1 MKKIYCIK
9 NKINE
14 KEYVGY
20 TKHTLEKRFQQHSH
34 QCKVEKSIIS
44 AAINKYGKDSFEIFA
59 LYEGDDALQKED
71 NFIQERKPAY
81 NLTAGGGMPPTFFGE
96 EHPLYGKNHSEETKA
111 KLRLAW
117 ERTRESRS
125 GKNNYAYG
133 KPMPDSTKEA
143 LRKANT
149 GRKTSEETLKKLRG
163 RVPWNKGKTHKELGI
178 TTSEETRE
186 KLRVA
191 STGRT
196 HSEESKKKISDANKG
211 RPSAW
216 LGKKHSP
223 ETIQKMSESATGK
236 KHSPETKEKLRLIST
251 GKKHSPE
258 TIEKRRQKLIGRK
271 YSAEHRKNI
280 SESLKGRKLSEEHKK
295 NVSKGGMGKIL
306 TEEHKKNISNG
317 LRRQSK
323 KKIICA
329 P

>member
-9 NKINE
+9 NKING
-14 KEYVGY
+14 KEYIGY

-34 QCKVEKSIIS
+34 QCKVEKSLIS
-44 AAINKYGKDSFEIFA
+44 AAINKYGKDNFEIFA
-59 LYEGDDALQKED
+59 LYEGVDSLQKED

-96 EHPLYGKNHSEETKA
+96 EHPLYGKKHSEETKA

-133 KPMPDSTKEA
+133 KPMSDSTKEA

-149 GRKTSEETLKKLRG
+149 GRKASEETLKKLRG
-163 RVPWNKGKTHKELGI
+163 RVPWNKGKIGVQVCT
-178 TTSEETRE
+178 EETRE

-191 STGRT
+191 STGRKHT
-196 HSEESKKKISDANKG
+196 EEAKKKISDANKG

-223 ETIQKMSESATGK
+223 ETIQKLRELGTGRG
-236 KHSPETKEKLRLIST
+236 HTLETKEKIRQANL
-251 GKKHSPE
+251 GKKQSPE
-258 TIEKRRQKLIGRK
+258 TIEKRRQKMIGRK

-280 SESLKGRKLSEEHKK
+280 SESLKGRKR
-295 NVSKGGMGKIL
+295 G
-306 TEEHKKNISNG
+306 SN
-317 LRRQSK
+317 LNQFFN
-323 KKIICA
+323 
-329 P
+329 